1 MKMRNRYLR
10 NFDLRLLPQARTQHL
25 IIGGGAAG
33 LWAALKL
40 AAKGDEVM
48 LALKGGS
55 GDSNSFHA
63 QGGIAAAVGEDDSP
77 ALHLQDTLLAGGGL
91 CDLAAAGLITR
102 EGAKAVRELAASGVA
117 FDLADGSWQRGRE
130 GGHSRSRVLHVDGDA
145 TGAGIVRSLWRKAA
159 AQPRIKLL
167 TGYMALDL
175 LSENGRCRGALLQSP
190 GGLVAVNASST
201 ILATGGAGRL
211 YLHTSN
217 PEGATGDGV
226 AMAYRA
232 GVKLKDLEFFQF
244 HPTVLALKGAP
255 SFLISEAVRGEGALL
270 LNGSGE
276 RFMQQVHP
284 LAELAPRDVVARELH
299 RQRCELKEEVFLDA
313 TQLDCGWQR
322 FPAIYQKCREFGL
335 DPERELLPVAPA
347 AHYWM
352 GGVKVDL
359 CGRTSLPGLYACGE
373 VACSGLHGANRLASN
388 SLLEAVVL
396 GGRVAK
402 AAAATK
408 TGPGPKLEF
417 SWEIKRPLLA
427 DYNTICLEI
436 ASCMEEHVG
445 VAREKSSL
453 GAAVRQLNA
462 INEKLGACEV
472 NEVAAAEACNLAT
485 IGRLVALA
493 ALWRRESRGGH
504 YRIDHPD
511 TGLKARHAALQ
522 RRKTGGLKWNANF

>member
-1 MKMRNRYLR
+1 MQRRYLR
-10 NFDLRLLPQARTQHL
+10 NFNLRLLPQARTQHL

-40 AAKGDEVM
+40 AAKGGEVM
-48 LALKGGS
+48 LALKGER

-91 CDLAAAGLITR
+91 CDLAAVGLFTR
-102 EGAKAVRELAASGVA
+102 EGARAVRELAASGVD
-117 FDLADGSWQRGRE
+117 FDCVDGIWQCGRE
-130 GGHSRSRVLHVDGDA
+130 GGHSRRRVLHVDGDA

-159 AQPRIKLL
+159 VHPRIKLL

-175 LSENGRCRGALLQSP
+175 LCENGRCRGALLQSP
-190 GGLVAVNASST
+190 GGLVAVNSGST
-201 ILATGGAGRL
+201 ILATGGAGQL

-232 GVKLKDLEFFQF
+232 GVKLSDLEFFQF
-244 HPTVLALKGAP
+244 HPTVLALNGAP

-270 LNGSGE
+270 VNSNGE
-276 RFMQQVHP
+276 RFMPKIHP

-299 RQRCELKEEVFLDA
+299 RQRCELKQKVFLDA
-313 TQLDCGWQR
+313 TRLSCGWER
-322 FPAIYQKCREFGL
+322 FPAIYQTCRALGL
-335 DPERELLPVAPA
+335 DPGREPLPVAPA

-352 GGVKVDL
+352 GGIKVDL
-359 CGRTSLPGLYACGE
+359 FGRTSMAGLYACGE

-402 AAAATK
+402 AAAAAK
-408 TGPGPKLEF
+408 SGPGKKLDF
-417 SWEIKRPLLA
+417 SWEINQSVLPDHRA
-427 DYNTICLEI
+427 IRRQI
-436 ASCMEEHVG
+436 AACMEENVG
-445 VAREKSSL
+445 VARDESSL
-453 GAAVRQLNA
+453 STAVRQMNA
-462 INEKLGACEV
+462 INDKLASCAVHDVATAEV
-472 NEVAAAEACNLAT
+472 CNLAK
-485 IGRLVALA
+485 IGHLVALA

-504 YRIDHPD
+504 YRIDHPEAM
-511 TGLKARHAALQ
+511 GKCRHAALQ
-522 RRKTGGLKWNANF
+522 RRKTGGFKWNANF